1 MRPESRAPSAAPPV
15 DAAAAT
21 TSRSV
26 LRGGAWYTA
35 SYAVPQLYTAITS
48 IIAARFLGKADFGQQ
63 SFIAL
68 NSILI
73 ATLLSSSMYLAVMRY
88 VGETVG
94 AGRPQVLRGLLGWAW
109 RVNGIAA
116 AAAAAVLVG
125 VAVAGGDPPGAWALA
140 GFVSALTILHTVP
153 TAVLVGL
160 QRIRQASTVGL
171 TTGFFSTIATA
182 LVLWAGGGITGMF
195 AVELV
200 ACIANLAWTGT
211 LARRALG
218 PGDPAAA
225 AEARALQRRVA
236 HFALVAAL
244 GVLVEQIVA
253 SRVEFFF
260 LKAFSTTG
268 AIAIYTIAF
277 SMVVALRLVPSALGA
292 TVAPAFA
299 TLFGAGHHD
308 RIGSGFRRA
317 FRLIFVVTLPLAA
330 GAFALG
336 PALVH
341 VVYGDQY
348 TGVAQPLRIMLLT
361 FPLAA
366 VGSLAGAHLAALGRV
381 RVTVAANTIAAII
394 DVGLALAFVP
404 LLDASGAA
412 IANAGGQAAY
422 AIAMLTVSIRA
433 IRGGGWLLWSLIP
446 TLFASALAA
455 VGGWSALEALASLP
469 LVAGVII
476 AGAVFVLLYGGS
488 ALTIGVLTDA
498 DARWLESAVGGRS
511 GRRIGR
517 IARYVTIRS
526 TRAGSADRW
535 RR

>member
-1 MRPESRAPSAAPPV
+1 VQPESPSAPSN
-15 DAAAAT
+15 AAAAT

-26 LRGGAWYTA
+26 LRGGAWFTA

-73 ATLLSSSMYLAVMRY
+73 ATLLSSSMFLAVMRY

-94 AGRPQVLRGLLGWAW
+94 AGRPQVLRSLLGWAW
-109 RVNGIAA
+109 KVNGVAA
-116 AAAAAVLVG
+116 AAAALILLG
-125 VAVAGGDPPGAWALA
+125 VAAAGGEPPGAWVIA

-160 QRIRQASTVGL
+160 QRIRTASVVGL

-195 AVELV
+195 GVELV
-200 ACIANLAWTGT
+200 AGIANLAWTGT

-218 PGDPAAA
+218 PGDPGAA

-236 HFALVAAL
+236 HFALIAAL

-260 LKAFSTTG
+260 LKAFSTTS
-268 AIAIYTIAF
+268 AISLYTIAF
-277 SMVVALRLVPSALGA
+277 SMIVALRLVPSALGA

-299 TLFGAGHHD
+299 TLFGAEQHE

-317 FRLIFVVTLPLAA
+317 FRLVFVVTLPLAA
-330 GAFALG
+330 AAFALG
-336 PALVH
+336 PALVD
-341 VVYGDQY
+341 VVYGVQY
-348 TGVAQPLRIMLLT
+348 TGVQQPLRIMLLT

-366 VGSLAGAHLAALGRV
+366 VSSLSGAHLAALGRV
-381 RVTVAANTIAAII
+381 RVTVVANTIAAIVDI
-394 DVGLALAFVP
+394 GLALVFVP
-404 LLDASGAA
+404 TLDASGAA
-412 IANAGGQAAY
+412 IANSGGQATY
-422 AIAMLTVSIRA
+422 AFVMLAVSITA
-433 IRGGGWLLWSLIP
+433 IRGTGWRIWSLFP
-446 TLFASALAA
+446 SLLGSVFAA
-455 VGGWSALEALASLP
+455 VGAWAAMEAVESLP
-469 LVAGVII
+469 LLVEVLIG
-476 AGAVFVLLYGGS
+476 GLVFVLLYGGT
-488 ALTIGVLTDA
+488 AVILGVLTDD
-498 DARWLESAVGGRS
+498 DARWLESAVGGRF
-511 GRRIGR
+511 GRRVGR
-517 IARYVTIRS
+517 VARYATIRS
-526 TRAGSADRW
+526 TRAQTTSG
-535 RR
+535 

>member
-1 MRPESRAPSAAPPV
+1 VPPGSQSSPSAAPPV

-35 SYAVPQLYTAITS
+35 SYAVPQLYAAITS

-73 ATLLSSSMYLAVMRY
+73 ATLLSSSMFLAVMRH

-94 AGRPQVLRGLLGWAW
+94 AGRPQVLRSLLGWAW
-109 RVNGIAA
+109 KVNGVAA
-116 AAAAAVLVG
+116 AAAAAILVG
-125 VAVAGGDPPGAWALA
+125 LALAGAQPPGAWALA

-218 PGDPAAA
+218 PGDPGAA

-236 HFALVAAL
+236 RFALIAAV
-244 GVLVEQIVA
+244 GVLLEQIVA
-253 SRVEFFF
+253 SRVEFYF
-260 LKAFSTTG
+260 LKAFSTTDQ
-268 AIAIYTIAF
+268 IALYTIAF
-277 SMVVALRLVPSALGA
+277 SAVVALRLVPSALGA

-299 TLFGAGHHD
+299 TLFGAEQHD
-308 RIGSGFRRA
+308 RIGSGFRRG
-317 FRLIFVVTLPLAA
+317 FRLLFVVTLPLAA
-330 GAFALG
+330 VAFALG
-336 PALVH
+336 PALVD
-341 VVYGDQY
+341 VVYGVQY
-348 TGVAQPLRIMLLT
+348 TGVAEPLRIMLLV
-361 FPLAA
+361 FPLVA
-366 VGSLAGAHLAALGRV
+366 VSSLSGAHLAALGRV
-381 RVTVAANTIAAII
+381 RWTVVANAIAATVDI
-394 DVGLALAFVP
+394 GLALLFVP
-404 LLDASGAA
+404 VFDAGGAA
-412 IANAGGQAAY
+412 LANAGGQATY
-422 AIAMLTVSIRA
+422 TVAMLAVSFRVIGPGNWR
-433 IRGGGWLLWSLIP
+433 LWSLIP
-446 TLFASALAA
+446 SLFASALGGVVGWTAFEATKGISSAIGVATGIVVFALCYSAAA
-455 VGGWSALEALASLP
+455 VAL
-469 LVAGVII
+469 
-476 AGAVFVLLYGGS
+476 
-488 ALTIGVLTDA
+488 GVLTA
-498 DARWLESAVGGRS
+498 DDSRWLESAVGGRL
-511 GRRIGR
+511 GRRVGR
-517 IARYVTIRS
+517 VARFVTIRS
-526 TRAGSADRW
+526 TRA
-535 RR
+535 

>member
-1 MRPESRAPSAAPPV
+1 VPRESPGAPDATAPG

-35 SYAVPQLYTAITS
+35 SYAVPQVYTAITS
-48 IIAARFLGKADFGQQ
+48 IIAARVLGKADFGQQ

-73 ATLLSSSMYLAVMRY
+73 ATLLSSSMFLAVMRY

-94 AGRPQVLRGLLGWAW
+94 AGRPQVLRSLLGWAW
-109 RVNGIAA
+109 KVNGIAA
-116 AAAAAVLVG
+116 AIAAAILIV
-125 VAVAGGDPPGAWALA
+125 VALAGGEPPGAWAIA
-140 GFVSALTILHTVP
+140 GLVSGLTILHTVP

-200 ACIANLAWTGT
+200 VVIGNLAWTGT

-218 PGDPAAA
+218 PGDPGAA

-236 HFALVAAL
+236 HFAFIAAL

-260 LKAFSTTG
+260 LKAFSTTD
-268 AIAIYTIAF
+268 AIALYTIAF
-277 SMVVALRLVPSALGA
+277 SMVVALRMVPSALGA

-308 RIGSGFRRA
+308 RIRSGFMRA
-317 FRLIFVVTLPLAA
+317 LRLIFVITLPLAA
-330 GAFALG
+330 AAFALG
-336 PALVH
+336 PALVD
-341 VVYGDQY
+341 VVYGVQY
-348 TGVAQPLRIMLLT
+348 TGVAQPLRIMVLV

-366 VGSLAGAHLAALGRV
+366 ASSLSGAHLAALGRV
-381 RVTVAANTIAAII
+381 RVTVVANAIAAAVDI
-394 DVGLALAFVP
+394 GLALVFVP
-404 LLDASGAA
+404 TLDASGAA
-412 IANAGGQAAY
+412 IANSGGQLTY
-422 AIAMLTVSIRA
+422 AIAMLAVSA
-433 IRGGGWLLWSLIP
+433 TALGSTRGWRLWSLIP
-446 TLFASALAA
+446 SVLASALAA
-455 VGGWSALEALASLP
+455 VGSWAALEAVEGTRLLF
-469 LVAGVII
+469 GVI
-476 AGAVFVLLYGGS
+476 AGAVAFVVLYGAAAA
-488 ALTIGVLTDA
+488 ALGVLTDD
-498 DARWLESAVGGRS
+498 DARWLEATVGGRL
-511 GRRIGR
+511 GHRIGS

-526 TRAGSADRW
+526 TRAQATSG
-535 RR
+535 